1 MDNNQAEFE
10 NWLHAVWEWFQSSVR
25 ADPVRFK
32 VTRRDPSFSDF
43 VVVPSRDPETYPNEL
58 RCRLSTMRIND
69 SQVCNAILECGN
81 DRVDPSQVWAG
92 GYMTPVFRLNY
103 TKDTATD
110 NYGLALTVLKA
121 SYEPADST
129 ENIQNEHWIIDSNTS
144 GSDVMVT
151 M

>member
-25 ADPVRFK
+25 SDPVRFK
-32 VTRRDPSFSDF
+32 VTRRDPAFTDF

-58 RCRLSTMRIND
+58 RCRLSTTRIND
-69 SQVCNAILECGN
+69 SQVCNAIIECGT

-110 NYGLALTVLKA
+110 SYGLALTVLKA
-121 SYEPADST
+121 EYEPAASVDH
-129 ENIQNEHWIIDSNTS
+129 IQNEHWIIDSKTS